1 MKTVGMKLRMLYCLL
16 PAVMLSAGS
25 CIDREMETGAGA
37 VRFRFAESDDTRSG
51 INPDV
56 NTVKDVNI
64 AVYRYGVLQNVLYFD
79 KSKALEMTLDSGE
92 YTVYAV
98 GNIGEQTVFPN
109 YEELLP
115 RWKYRISSTS
125 ELKDKGMAFTASKTI
140 NVSKDGGEF
149 ILKMTRMAARCGFR
163 FDASALKGMKIL
175 KDASF

>member
-109 YEELLP
+109 YEGLLP
-115 RWKYRISSTS
+115 RWKYRISP
-125 ELKDKGMAFTASKTI
+125 DQ
-140 NVSKDGGEF
+140 
-149 ILKMTRMAARCGFR
+149 
-163 FDASALKGMKIL
+163 
-175 KDASF
+175 